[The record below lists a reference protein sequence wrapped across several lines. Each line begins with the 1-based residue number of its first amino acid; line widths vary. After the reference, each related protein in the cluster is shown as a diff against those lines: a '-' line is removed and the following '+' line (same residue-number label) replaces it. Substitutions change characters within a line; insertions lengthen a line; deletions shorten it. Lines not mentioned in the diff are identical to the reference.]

1 MERTATERYARPLP
15 CPVDL
20 PGAWPLAGT
29 ALGFREVAVL
39 TRGAP
44 PEYLPAEAA
53 MAVYPEIA
61 GAIGLAAGPRADLP
75 GLAFGRPTVMGVV
88 NVTPDSFSD
97 GGLFDTPVSA
107 VEHALA
113 LADAGASVLDIGGE
127 STRPGAEPVPPE
139 AEAARVLPVIEGLL
153 AAGCTVPVS
162 IDTRNAA
169 TAEAARLAGAQIF
182 NDVSALTHDPA
193 SGAVAA
199 RYAADGGAVCL
210 MHARGD
216 PRSMQRQAQ
225 YEDVLLDVYD
235 ALEDRLSA
243 AMAAG
248 VPRAQVLLDPGIGFA
263 KDLEQNLALIR
274 GLSLFHG
281 LGAPILLGV
290 SRKRFIGTIGG
301 AERPADRMPGSI
313 AAGLGGLAQG
323 AHLLRVHDVVETV
336 QAIRIWQALGEAPSI
351 PLSPDPDEAARKTP
365 L

>member
-1 MERTATERYARPLP
+1 M
-15 CPVDL
+15 
-20 PGAWPLAGT
+20 
-29 ALGFREVAVL
+29 
-39 TRGAP
+39 
-44 PEYLPAEAA
+44 
-53 MAVYPEIA
+53 
-61 GAIGLAAGPRADLP
+61 
-75 GLAFGRPTVMGVV
+75 
-88 NVTPDSFSD
+88 
-97 GGLFDTPVSA
+97 
-107 VEHALA
+107 
-113 LADAGASVLDIGGE
+113 
-127 STRPGAEPVPPE
+127 
-139 AEAARVLPVIEGLL
+139 IEGLL